1 MKQTLRFSIAIILS
15 IVAVSC
21 NKEKKS
27 QDEIDNEIIL
37 KYISDNNLDMKAHY
51 SGIYFDIAETGTGGS
66 PNIYSDVSVLYKGY
80 LTDGTVFDQASSTPV
95 SFALSGLIDGWKIAI
110 PMLQKG
116 GKGTFII
123 PSPLGYGD
131 KAIGSIPANSVLI
144 FEITLVDFY

>member
-1 MKQTLRFSIAIILS
+1 MKLTLKISIAIILS
-15 IVAVSC
+15 ILAVSC
-21 NKEKKS
+21 NKDEKS

-51 SGIYFDIAETGTGGS
+51 SGIYYNIAKAGTGGS

-80 LTDGTVFDQASSTPV
+80 LTDGTVFDQATTAV
-95 SFALSGLIDGWKIAI
+95 SFSLSGLIEGWKYAI

-123 PSPLGYGD
+123 PSSLGYGSR
-131 KAIGSIPANSVLI
+131 AAGSIPANSVLI